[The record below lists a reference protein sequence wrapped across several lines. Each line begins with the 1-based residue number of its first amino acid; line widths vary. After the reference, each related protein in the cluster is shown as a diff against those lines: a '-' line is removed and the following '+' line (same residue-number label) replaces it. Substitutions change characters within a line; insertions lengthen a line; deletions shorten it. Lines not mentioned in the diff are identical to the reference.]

1 MPHQIRKKPGF
12 ATRSKRVEKSL
23 ARYGQHLLRRR
34 GALAY
39 LQTVCSDMVFIEW
52 CRTLLWTHRF
62 CIVYQ
67 QNSALQ
73 CKGKQEDPFSFTLR
87 ATRDPKID
95 IRLIEAETPAWL
107 ETKS

>member
-1 MPHQIRKKPGF
+1 MHAAPNPKETRLS
-12 ATRSKRVEKSL
+12 TRSKRVEKSL

-73 CKGKQEDPFSFTLR
+73 CKGKQDPFTFTLR

-95 IRLIEAETPAWL
+95 IRLRP
-107 ETKS
+107 KRRPG